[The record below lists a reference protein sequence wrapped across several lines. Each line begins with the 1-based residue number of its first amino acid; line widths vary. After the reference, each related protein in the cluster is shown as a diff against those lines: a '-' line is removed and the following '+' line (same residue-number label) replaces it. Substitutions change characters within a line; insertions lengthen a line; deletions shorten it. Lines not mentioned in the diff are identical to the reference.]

1 MAVKKLGEQETKT
14 LKLLMRDRED
24 AERMIAVYDAS
35 ISEKEQDIEALRG
48 EIKEARAFIASV
60 SIRSLAK
67 RFGVSVTAINT
78 ALKS

>member
-1 MAVKKLGEQETKT
+1 MAARKLGEREIKA
-14 LKLLMRDRED
+14 LKLLMRDKED

-35 ISEKEQDIEALRG
+35 ISEKEQDIEALWD

-60 SIRSLAK
+60 SVRKLAK
-67 RFGVSVTAINT
+67 RFCVSANAINT